1 MFAIRGWSVLGLL
14 VPLTAVSALS
24 AQVTSDPLASPD
36 PLARKVDEL
45 CAPFVDGELVVGM
58 VVGVLDGERTFV
70 RGYGAVARGREG
82 APDGD
87 TLYEIGSN
95 SKVFTG
101 LLLADAVQRGV
112 VELDDPVQKYLPE
125 GVVMPKWEDT
135 PVLLWHLSTHTS
147 GLPRLPEMN
156 GSDAADPYAHFTPA
170 KLHAALGKARVRWEP
185 GSKYEYSNFAVGL
198 LGELLARTQGMS
210 SYDALLH
217 ERITGPLGMND
228 TRVLL
233 DDAHLARMAPPY
245 DGEGE
250 PAHLWDLAA
259 LAGAGGIRSSLSDM
273 LKFSRVQME
282 PAASPL
288 ADAIQLQQR
297 KRYEEKGAATMGL
310 GWHFTGDGRG
320 VWHNGQTG
328 GYHSYLVVEPKAHHA
343 VCILT
348 NVSRGEVDALGGQ
361 ILDHLRGKPTRP
373 RAVEKPVRVERAQ
386 LERLV
391 GSYRTSGDGVLVITL
406 RERGLFAQLPGQQ
419 ALALAPRSP
428 TEFSYRAVKASL
440 TFEVDGQTVTTV
452 VLHQNGTDQRFPRLS
467 SDK

>member
-1 MFAIRGWSVLGLL
+1 MLANRCLL
-14 VPLTAVSALS
+14 VFALLARLS
-24 AQVTSDPLASPD
+24 AQTAPDLLAS
-36 PLARKVDEL
+36 KVDEL

-58 VVGVLDGERTFV
+58 VVGVLDGERSLV
-70 RGYGAVARGREG
+70 RGYGAVVRGREG
-82 APDGD
+82 VPDGD

-112 VELDDPVQKYLPE
+112 VQLDDPVQKYLPE

-147 GLPRLPEMN
+147 GLPRLPDMK
-156 GSDAADPYAHFTPA
+156 GADAADPYAHFTAA

-198 LGELLARTQGMS
+198 LGELLARTQGLA
-210 SYDALLH
+210 SYDALLQ
-217 ERITGPLGMND
+217 ERVAGPLGMKD
-228 TRVLL
+228 TSVVL
-233 DDAHLARMAPPY
+233 DAAHLARMAAPY
-245 DGEGE
+245 DGDGE

-259 LAGAGGIRSSLSDM
+259 LAGAGGIRSSMNDM
-273 LKFSRVQME
+273 LKFARVQMA

-288 ADAIQLQQR
+288 ADAVKLQQQ

-310 GWHFTGDGRG
+310 GWHFTADGLG

-328 GYHSYLVVEPKAHHA
+328 GYHSYLVVEPEAHRA

-348 NVSRGEVDALGGQ
+348 SVARGDVDGLGGQ
-361 ILDHLRGKPTRP
+361 ILQHLRGKATKP
-373 RAVEKPVRVERAQ
+373 RVVEKSVPVERAQ

-391 GSYRTSGDGVLVITL
+391 GSYRTSGDGALVITL

-419 ALALAPRSP
+419 ALALAARSP
-428 TEFSYRAVKASL
+428 TEFFYRAVKASL
-440 TFEVDGQTVTTV
+440 TFEVEGETIRAV
-452 VLHQNGTDQRFPRLS
+452 VLHQNGADQRFPRVTAG
-467 SDK
+467 K